1 MARRSS
7 KRRSRRKAQ
16 SKPATIS
23 APSPVRSPAPAKVTV
38 RRRVVDPASLGP
50 GRRVSDLPS
59 LSARRRV
66 SAVPDKVSRA
76 PDAAADLSPAPRKRR
91 ASISDSVAA
100 YRSAQLDRKP
110 GAASGKAWRDSAAQD
125 ARNDRPDDKRPA
137 ECHQRPERVAKPPTA
152 GGGSA
157 PPRYVP
163 WCR

>member
-1 MARRSS
+1 MARRGSS
-7 KRRSRRKAQ
+7 RSRRRKAQ

-23 APSPVRSPAPAKVTV
+23 TPPPVRVPSPSKVTV
-38 RRRVVDPASLGP
+38 RRRLVDPASLGP
-50 GRRVSDLPS
+50 GRRVSSLPS
-59 LSARRRV
+59 VSALRRK
-66 SAVPDKVSRA
+66 AVPDKLSRA

-157 PPRYVP
+157 PPRFVN